1 MRLPLSTST
10 LTALGRGLSSDPAP
24 RRRRSGRPS
33 VSDSVSRT
41 AVLPGQSPLWRPPS
55 RLTGLLERYDRM
67 TLVLA

>member
-10 LTALGRGLSSDPAP
+10 LTALGRGLGSDPAP
-24 RRRRSGRPS
+24 RRRRRPS
-33 VSDSVSRT
+33 VSGSVSRT

-67 TLVLA
+67 TPVLA